1 MSHYVH
7 HVPGRLRLKTPA
19 LRRNEAEARRA
30 RLWLEGVTGVLSSE
44 VNTVTGS
51 LIIKYDQDAVSA
63 QALFAGLREKGY
75 LGGQGGQTGLP
86 ASEVIVGGKTVAHKI
101 SDTFLNKVVETVVE
115 RSAIALIAAVL

>member
-1 MSHYVH
+1 MSHYIH

-19 LRRNEAEARRA
+19 LRRNEGEGVRA
-30 RLWLEGVTGVLSSE
+30 RKWLEGLAGVLSSE

-51 LIIKYDQDAVSA
+51 LIIKYDKDAVSA
-63 QALFAGLREKGY
+63 QSLLASLRERGY
-75 LGGQGGQTGLP
+75 LSGQTGLP
-86 ASEVIVGGKTVAHKI
+86 AAEIIVGGKTVAHKI